1 MDRKTILSEIKKLIS
16 FSTEKAFKDAKL
28 VDGQTVI
35 HVDGENF
42 EVGAQLHVVTPDG
55 MIPAPAGEHTTE
67 DGTKI
72 VVDEAG
78 IITSVEQVEVAPAGE
93 ITPAEQQLADEVL
106 VEEDFYTWDQCM
118 LDMIN
123 EYDDEQ
129 IASAVCGKIK
139 ADGYIMSKE
148 EAFAE
153 GALLFSPD
161 AMAPEGSTASMPE
174 STDMTEELKKLKDKV
189 AKMEAMVNDMLP
201 VVKQSAEFSTN
212 VLDKL
217 DTFVKDTPAEMQF
230 SSIKTEYKQ
239 FVRDNKERQFSGL
252 EGIKNIRKK

>member
-28 VDGQTVI
+28 VDGETVI

-93 ITPAEQQLADEVL
+93 ITPAEQQLADEN
-106 VEEDFYTWDQCM
+106 FYSWDQCM
-118 LDMIN
+118 LDMVG
-123 EYDDEQ
+123 EYDDEE
-129 IASAVCGKIK
+129 IAKAVCGKIK

-153 GALLFSPD
+153 GSTMVDEKKKD
-161 AMAPEGSTASMPE
+161 APVE
-174 STDMTEELKKLKDKV
+174 DVKKEEMYKKKLEE
-189 AKMEAMVNDMLP
+189 MEARIAEVEKMMNEMLP
-201 VVKQSAEFSTN
+201 MMKQSAEFSNN
-212 VLDKL
+212 VMSKL
-217 DTFVKDTPAEMQF
+217 DTFVAETPAEIQF
-230 SSIKTEYKQ
+230 SSIKSEYKQ